1 MQRSAMDSPQLEL
14 SITTELPLSKSATP
28 ILLISVVVELITVVV
43 ELILEVM
50 LAPAEPGELMEGSDL
65 IFEAQVVSHKVER
78 SFRKEEK
85 IS

>member
-14 SITTELPLSKSATP
+14 SVQTELPLSKSATP
-28 ILLISVVVELITVVV
+28 ILLMSVVV

-85 IS
+85 IR